1 MEEGEVGK
9 EAVSKEVGGR
19 VGEGVPVADR
29 QVIREGASVAVG

>member
-1 MEEGEVGK
+1 MGK